1 VLFLYRNVRKPLL
14 GGRSCGPTCV
24 GLLFASPQDLLDVY
38 AQTAAKVVH
47 EISEELVL
55 VWPAIVVFFRVLF
68 VAYLL
73 GVMLEMLLLGSMLV
87 LVGHALPEERLVEN
101 LVENAEVEVVE
112 RLVTCPPPISIRE
125 ISLEVLLVVR
135 LLKVRLLKVRLLKVL
150 LKIVLKVVLE
160 ILLEARHSKIL
171 PLVSKGVIHLAKGL
185 VHSIC
190 HERVD
195 FLHISW
201 VKALWK
207 RVRSSKIV
215 LSLLLLPRSWLLSR
229 NLLLSWSL
237 FLLLSTVSLLVNRW
251 LRLSS
256 WLGNSAS

>member
-1 VLFLYRNVRKPLL
+1 
-14 GGRSCGPTCV
+14 V

-38 AQTAAKVVH
+38 SQAAAKVVH
-47 EISEELVL
+47 EIGEELVL
-55 VWPAIVVFFRVLF
+55 VWSTIVVFFRVLF
-68 VAYLL
+68 IASLL
-73 GVMLEMLLLGSMLV
+73 GVLLKMLLLGSMLV
-87 LVGHALPEERLVEN
+87 LVSHALPEERLVEN
-101 LVENAEVEVVE
+101 LVENAEIEVVE
-112 RLVTCPPPISIRE
+112 RLVTCSPPVSILE
-125 ISLEVLLVVR
+125 ISLKVLLVLR
-135 LLKVRLLKVRLLKVL
+135 LLKMRLLKVRLLKVL

-171 PLVSKGVIHLAKGL
+171 PLASKGLIHLAKGL

-195 FLHISW
+195 VLHIVR

-237 FLLLSTVSLLVNRW
+237 FLLLSTVSLLVNSW

-256 WLGNSAS
+256 WLGDSAS